1 MANRQATLKAM
12 VSFLLTI
19 FFLKIRAIES
29 VQHGQDERI
38 VDRMISDEK
47 NNRIRSS
54 LSSESSDMFIVYNGK
69 QFGNNSVIRVP
80 EGETVTLTCVEGN
93 GKRKENE
100 NNKMSSSQKNSPQ
113 TSVWDQNKNVV
124 KSDAQY
130 YGWYSD
136 EVLISN
142 TQTLTLSN
150 AYTDTLPSQ
159 LSCAIH
165 ENPLHVD
172 QIHKKTNENTR
183 DKYIGSDISISKKDI
198 VKRLNT
204 KIEILIPPSFT
215 IRRIPAFGIPI
226 VEGMT
231 VKLSCD
237 IEFDHSS
244 IPNIS
249 NQNKKLIPK
258 WMKNEV
264 PVDEN
269 DFDGRFRDSGGA
281 VTIMRMGMSDVGW
294 YQCYTKLDGETY
306 SSIGYFLNVKAD
318 EEFRTEN
325 DSNEDEISER
335 YGDERENIP
344 VEPED
349 NKSESGDRS
358 LNIDLP
364 TTSTERNN
372 FQMVGDNVVYE
383 EAGSNKFL
391 DNVLKGNFESIKSV
405 LY

>member
-1 MANRQATLKAM
+1 
-12 VSFLLTI
+12 
-19 FFLKIRAIES
+19 
-29 VQHGQDERI
+29 
-38 VDRMISDEK
+38 
-47 NNRIRSS
+47 
-54 LSSESSDMFIVYNGK
+54 
-69 QFGNNSVIRVP
+69 
-80 EGETVTLTCVEGN
+80 
-93 GKRKENE
+93 
-100 NNKMSSSQKNSPQ
+100 
-113 TSVWDQNKNVV
+113 
-124 KSDAQY
+124 
-130 YGWYSD
+130 
-136 EVLISN
+136 
-142 TQTLTLSN
+142 
-150 AYTDTLPSQ
+150 
-159 LSCAIH
+159 
-165 ENPLHVD
+165 
-172 QIHKKTNENTR
+172 
-183 DKYIGSDISISKKDI
+183 
-198 VKRLNT
+198 
-204 KIEILIPPSFT
+204 
-215 IRRIPAFGIPI
+215 
-226 VEGMT
+226 
-231 VKLSCD
+231 
-237 IEFDHSS
+237 
-244 IPNIS
+244 
-249 NQNKKLIPK
+249 
-258 WMKNEV
+258 MKNEV

-383 EAGSNKFL
+383 EAGSNEFL